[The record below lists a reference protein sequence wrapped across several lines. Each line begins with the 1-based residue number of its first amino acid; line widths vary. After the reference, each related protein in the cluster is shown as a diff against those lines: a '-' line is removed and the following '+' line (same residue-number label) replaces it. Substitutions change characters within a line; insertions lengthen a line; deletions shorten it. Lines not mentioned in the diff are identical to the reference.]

1 MVGGA
6 GAGAVGGAALG
17 GGALG
22 ALGQSAGNYLQNALT
37 GGGATPP
44 AGGTPPAP
52 GAPGPVPPGVTPI
65 QIIHPVNSVI
75 DEPASPGMSYVVNGP
90 LDVSKVVGGK
100 VVSITPASSGSI
112 VNWNA
117 FATKINSMKPRGAAG
132 TPGAPAKPSDAL
144 KQIQA
149 LLQVPQ
155 TGTWDKATTKGWT
168 DWLKMAQDQL
178 QNENF
183 PTDLATNWKAGA
195 SKLKIDTVAGTPA
208 KPFKADYSGMLEFIQ
223 AVNGALG
230 AVAGPN
236 ASAPAAATPGA
247 ASSNNKITANV
258 VNPNAAQGEPV
269 VVNAS
274 YTPGGPGTPAQD
286 LDQIRAEVYD
296 SAGTKLLFT
305 TNPLV
310 PGTKGKKLYSI
321 KIPANKTPAGEYMV
335 KVVANAGKAGAKTA
349 VQSDML
355 TFVVKGKGKK

>member
-1 MVGGA
+1 
-6 GAGAVGGAALG
+6 
-17 GGALG
+17 
-22 ALGQSAGNYLQNALT
+22 
-37 GGGATPP
+37 
-44 AGGTPPAP
+44 
-52 GAPGPVPPGVTPI
+52 
-65 QIIHPVNSVI
+65 
-75 DEPASPGMSYVVNGP
+75 MSYVVNGP
-90 LDVSKVVGGK
+90 LDVRKVVGGK

-132 TPGAPAKPSDAL
+132 TPTAPAKPSDAL

-168 DWLKMAQDQL
+168 DWLKMAQQQL

-236 ASAPAAATPGA
+236 ASAPAAATPAA
-247 ASSNNKITANV
+247 ASTSDKISASTATTSVKKGTDVLVTAAYAPAGKNLDLNDV
-258 VNPNAAQGEPV
+258 QAVVINQGGKEVDKVNPLSAGAPGKKNYQVKIPTKKLIPGTYAV
-269 VVNAS
+269 VVQGYA
-274 YTPGGPGTPAQD
+274 
-286 LDQIRAEVYD
+286 
-296 SAGTKLLFT
+296 AGT
-305 TNPLV
+305 
-310 PGTKGKKLYSI
+310 TKGSRVLKKSD
-321 KIPANKTPAGEYMV
+321 PVNFTV
-335 KVVANAGKAGAKTA
+335 TA
-349 VQSDML
+349 
-355 TFVVKGKGKK
+355 